1 MKYQFRRGG
10 GDISAPIYINT
21 DQYSFDSDSTS
32 IGTIDASKCYFQ
44 VGATLALAGISSL
57 EIISSDL
64 I

>member
-1 MKYQFRRGG
+1 M
-10 GDISAPIYINT
+10 SAPIYVNT
-21 DQYSFDSDSTS
+21 DQYSFDSNSTS

-57 EIISSDL
+57 EIISSNL